1 VIAPEDVPHDDEP
14 TDNTTEKCVAHDS
27 GRQLLA
33 KQLPAVADKS
43 LMNAE
48 TPLKMNYSH
57 SIRSKQPSRKMS
69 DY

>member
-1 VIAPEDVPHDDEP
+1 MMNPRTIQP
-14 TDNTTEKCVAHDS
+14 KKRVARDG

-33 KQLPAVADKS
+33 KQLPAVAEKS

-57 SIRSKQPSRKMS
+57 SIRSKQPSRNMS